1 MAEKRQFVNMKPSSG
16 QLPPTAPR
24 PGLEGP
30 RNEPVAPRNA
40 GSPPGQAMSDIPNRP
55 GVLQPKAGAKSGQ
68 FMPSHGL
75 SLPGVAPR
83 ATRPLA
89 GNGQGSSFDTVPVS
103 PQQSGIGAPL
113 FLEKEPGS
121 RPLSNPGANG
131 PILDQI
137 ANPKHPAIPASEPTL
152 RYPGNGAPQR
162 PPMDQPSPFFQAP
175 RPGQGNKAFGPNSS
189 SFANPM
195 MSAPPQTPRPQRGNL
210 GPVSMG
216 VPGSMS
222 SMSGIQAPPLIPQ
235 GTPPRG
241 PGNLPQTPL
250 PPRPPG
256 GFWRTQKRRFP
267 MWARVLTG
275 AMVALILLTAG
286 LYGWYRA
293 TFGDSVSQI
302 TGHKATSFNSKGK
315 EDSSQS
321 ATSNGDILSGRRINI
336 LLLGSDNDGK
346 GNNGVN
352 GSPLAQTDIVVTID
366 PSTHYVGMLSIPR
379 DMRVFIPGNSP
390 GKMDFAFSYGYQ
402 SNASKDHYADAA
414 GLAIATVQE
423 NFNIPIDY
431 YAWVGLDGFI
441 KVIETAGG
449 VDVDALHPMVD
460 DIYPNDIS
468 TQDIYGFK
476 RLYVAP
482 GPQHMNGIQ
491 ALEYVRTRHSDLG
504 GDFGRSVRQQ
514 QVLTALKGKLQSSDT
529 VNKLPEY
536 AKDLVG
542 YLRTDMQV
550 ADVIKM
556 ANFAR
561 NIDTKNINKLILSP
575 PYSGPLSLPDP
586 KTGKNTSTGDFVP
599 YCSKILPDLQKM
611 FGDTA
616 GCKSVLSLYGDAA
629 APAPQNTLLAQNNPS
644 HVNADAPN
652 ATASTQQMVSSGA
665 MSVPPL
671 NDPTGVR
678 SLLDLMMMVTFEN
691 VKVA

>member
-1 MAEKRQFVNMKPSSG
+1 MKRQFVNMKPSSG
-16 QLPPTAPR
+16 QLPPTPPR
-24 PGLEGP
+24 PGSEGP
-30 RNEPVAPRNA
+30 RTESVVPRNT
-40 GSPPGQAMSDIPNRP
+40 GSPPGQIISNTP
-55 GVLQPKAGAKSGQ
+55 GAPQPQAGPKSGQ
-68 FMPSHGL
+68 FMPPRGL
-75 SLPGVAPR
+75 SLPGVSPR

-89 GNGQGSSFDTVPVS
+89 GNNQGSSFGSVPVS

-113 FLEKEPGS
+113 FQEKEPNS
-121 RPLSNPGANG
+121 TPFRNPGVNND
-131 PILDQI
+131 PISDRF
-137 ANPKHPAIPASEPTL
+137 ANPQYPTIPASEPTL
-152 RYPGNGAPQR
+152 RYPGNGT
-162 PPMDQPSPFFQAP
+162 PMQQSPMGQPSPFSQAP
-175 RPGQGNKAFGPNSS
+175 LPGQGNNAFGPNSS

-195 MSAPPQTPRPQRGNL
+195 MSAPPQTPRPQIGSF
-210 GPVSMG
+210 GPASMG
-216 VPGSMS
+216 APGSMP

-241 PGNLPQTPL
+241 PGNLPRTPMPPQ
-250 PPRPPG
+250 PPR
-256 GFWRTQKRRFP
+256 GFRRTQKRRFP
-267 MWARVLTG
+267 IWARVLVAVMTVLIISTG
-275 AMVALILLTAG
+275 G
-286 LYGWYRA
+286 LYWWYQA
-293 TFGDSVSQI
+293 NFGSAVSQI
-302 TGHKATSFNSKGK
+302 TGHKATNFNSKGK

-321 ATSNGDILSGRRINI
+321 ATSNGDILSSKRINI

-402 SNASKDHYADAA
+402 SNASNDHYADAA

-468 TQDIYGFK
+468 TKDIYGFK
-476 RLYVAP
+476 RLYIAP
-482 GPQHMNGIQ
+482 GPQHMSGIQ

-514 QVLTALKGKLQSSDT
+514 QVLTALKGKLQSTDT

-542 YLRTDMQV
+542 YLKTDMQV
-550 ADVIKM
+550 TDVIKM
-556 ANFAR
+556 ANFVR
-561 NIDTKNINKLILSP
+561 NIDTANINKLILSP

-616 GCKSVLSLYGDAA
+616 GCKSVLSLYGNAA
-629 APAPQNTLLAQNNPS
+629 TPAQQDSLLAQSNPS
-644 HVNADAPN
+644 HVNADVPN

-665 MSVPPL
+665 MSVPQL
-671 NDPTGVR
+671 NDPFGVR
-678 SLLDLMMMVTFEN
+678 SLLDLMMMVTFET
-691 VKVA
+691 VKVE